1 LLAGLR
7 VPHDVRPLVAIS
19 ESKPRENMLDQRLGP
34 YKVTEEIGAGG
45 MATVYRAY
53 QASMDRHVAIK
64 VIRNSILHDATL
76 RERFRR
82 EARLIARL
90 EHPHLL
96 PVYDF
101 DGDHDPPYI
110 VMRYLEGGT
119 LKQIL
124 SQGELP
130 QAEILY
136 TLRQVASALDYAHRQ
151 GVVHRDLKPS
161 NIMID
166 REGNAFVTDFG
177 IARAAENPEQL
188 TDAGNV
194 IGTPSYMAPEQ
205 ARGVSDLDGAAD
217 RYALGVIVFELL
229 TGALPFHG
237 EGSLGVL
244 MAQLHSE
251 VPKATTV
258 RPTLPDAVDAVLEKA
273 LAKDRKERYPTAEA
287 FVAAL
292 ASALRVQSANA
303 PAHLQSLTQTLS
315 LDQLKALEA
324 KSRKAKRETPSAA
337 TPTEQQRQMTAVY
350 VDVTELASALY
361 EAVSDA
367 ERVRAR
373 MDALWKRF
381 DELAR
386 EEGGVIQTRADDVG
400 VALWGRAR
408 VAEDDPERAVRAVL
422 RMRDAA
428 LAEAQS
434 LFGAGWEPSEESP
447 LPFSAGVTSGA
458 VLLERSADTGTYT
471 ASGSTITLAGRIK
484 EAAGPGVILMAHDTY
499 SQVLG
504 VFSVSPHD
512 ALRIRGRKDPLE
524 VYEVTAVKPRAFR
537 AKARG
542 IEGVETKMIGRE
554 IELRILQEALT
565 LTMEDGETQVVTVV
579 GEAGVG
585 KSRLLFEFSNW
596 TELIDPNFW
605 LFEARATEP
614 SMVQPYSLTRDLFS
628 SRFRILDSDPI
639 EVVHQKVVD
648 GVAEFLGTGTEEKA
662 ELMGQLVGFDFSEY
676 PAVVEALK
684 DGERFRQKALGLLGE
699 FFLAASRVY
708 PVVIHIE
715 DIHWADD
722 RSLDL
727 INNLVRDNAK
737 LPLFVLCMARPSL
750 YERRPQWGEGQ
761 HFHERVG
768 LEPLSQLSSRRL
780 VRELLKKM
788 TEVPTELRDLIV
800 DRADGN
806 PFYIE
811 ELIKALID
819 DGVIVKGAEVWT
831 VDRSRLSEL
840 RVPQTLT
847 GVLQSRLDAL
857 PLPLQ
862 QMLQRVSVVGR
873 VFWDTAAETLSQEAG
888 LDGDDV
894 RDLLDELRQREMIL
908 RREESSFAGTVEYVF
923 RHAILREVTYQTIVP
938 RQRRGLHKL
947 AGEWLLQTGG
957 ERAGEL
963 TLLVGEHFAQAG
975 EEALAAEHFRRA
987 GVALIPT
994 AYYDEAI
1001 ALLER
1006 ARALVTAPEHQLAR
1020 IEIDLSLGE
1029 ILGLKGEFI
1038 AAQAAFDPAIADARA
1053 MKNRPAL
1060 ARALAHAGRV
1070 AMWRDDPRAMAYF
1083 EEALPLARDLGDEPN
1098 LIFMLRQMGNILIAE
1113 PEKAEPYLR
1122 ESFERARRTGDFTA
1136 ESAAL
1141 NSLGNMYLTSDHQ
1154 KGLELY
1160 EQSLALA
1167 RKHNVRSTQIP
1178 AWMNI
1183 VAICLE
1189 LDQFDRAAREMD
1201 GVAGL
1206 ALELGERYSI
1216 LNLVE
1221 LQATLELRRRGS
1233 LEQAKAKL
1241 REALVGYFEIGVRP
1255 VWMIPTLA
1263 LIATREGDRQRGLE
1277 LSGLA
1282 HTMETSQRAAVD
1294 LELRRYDVE
1303 IQAGF
1308 SPEEIAAAREAG
1320 RALDPDRVIHE
1331 FLGDAVPAPKA
1342 PEPEA
1347 V

>member
-1 LLAGLR
+1 
-7 VPHDVRPLVAIS
+7 
-19 ESKPRENMLDQRLGP
+19 MLDQRLGP

-64 VIRNSILHDATL
+64 VIRSAILHDATL

-110 VMRYLEGGT
+110 VMRFLEGGT

-124 SQGELP
+124 AQGELP

-166 REGNAFVTDFG
+166 KEGNAFVTDFG
-177 IARAAENPEQL
+177 IARASENPEQL

-237 EGSLGVL
+237 EGSLAVL
-244 MAQLHSE
+244 MAQLHETPPNPSSI
-251 VPKATTV
+251 
-258 RPTLPDAVDAVLEKA
+258 RPTLPAAVDTVLLKA
-273 LAKDRKERYPTAEA
+273 LAKDRAERYPTTEA

-292 ASALRVQSANA
+292 TDALRVKSASA
-303 PAHLQSLTQTLS
+303 PAHLQSVTQTLS
-315 LDQLKALEA
+315 LAQLQEMEA
-324 KSRKAKRETPSAA
+324 KSKKAKRETPSAV

-350 VDVTELASALY
+350 FDVSEMAASLY
-361 EAVSDA
+361 NAGKDAEAV
-367 ERVRAR
+367 RGR

-381 DELAR
+381 DEIAR

-408 VAEDDPERAVRAVL
+408 IAEDDPERALRAVL
-422 RMRDAA
+422 KMRDAA
-428 LAEAQS
+428 MEEAQA
-434 LFGAGWEPSEESP
+434 LFGAAWEATEESP
-447 LPFSAGVTSGA
+447 LPFVAGVSSGP
-458 VLLERSADTGTYT
+458 VLLERSTDTGTYS
-471 ASGSTITLAGRIK
+471 ASGSTITLASRVK
-484 EAAGPGVILMAHDTY
+484 EAAAPGTILIAHDTY

-504 VFSVSPHD
+504 VFSISPHD
-512 ALRIRGRKDPLE
+512 ALRIRGRKDSLE
-524 VYEVTAVKPRAFR
+524 VFVVTGVKPRAFR

-554 IELRILQEALT
+554 IELRLLEEALT

-596 TELIDPNFW
+596 TELIDQDFW

-614 SMVQPYSLTRDLFS
+614 SMIQPYSLTRDLFS
-628 SRFRILDSDPI
+628 SRFQILDSDPL
-639 EVVHQKVVD
+639 ELVYQKFVA
-648 GVAEFLGTGTEEKA
+648 GVAEFLGEGSEEKA
-662 ELMGQLVGFDFSEY
+662 ELMGQLVGFDFSDK
-676 PAVVEALK
+676 PRVAEALK
-684 DGERFRQKALGLLGE
+684 DGEQFRHKALALLGE
-699 FFLAASRVY
+699 FFAAASRVY

-761 HFHERVG
+761 HFHERVQ

-788 TEVPTELRDLIV
+788 PEVPTELRDLIV

-831 VDRSRLSEL
+831 VERSRLSEL

-873 VFWDTAAETLSQEAG
+873 VFWDAAAEALSQEAG
-888 LDGDDV
+888 LDGDDT
-894 RDLLDELRQREMIL
+894 RDLLDELRKREMIL
-908 RREESSFAGTVEYVF
+908 RREESSFAGTIEYVF
-923 RHAILREVTYQTIVP
+923 RHAILREVTYQTVVP
-938 RQRRGLHKL
+938 RQRRSLHKL
-947 AGEWLLQTGG
+947 AGEWLLHTGG

-963 TLLVGEHFAQAG
+963 TLLVAEHFAKAG
-975 EEALAAEHFRRA
+975 EEALAAEQFSKA
-987 GVALIPT
+987 GRALIPT
-994 AYYDEAI
+994 GYYAEAV

-1006 ARALVTAPEHQLAR
+1006 ARALVLAPEHHLLRVEIELA
-1020 IEIDLSLGE
+1020 LGE
-1029 ILGLKGEFI
+1029 VLGLKGDFE
-1038 AAQAAFDPAIADARA
+1038 AAQAALDPAIATARA
-1053 MKNRPAL
+1053 TNNRAAL

-1070 AMWRDDPRAMAYF
+1070 ALWRDDPRAREYF
-1083 EEALPLARDLGDEPN
+1083 EEALPLAREIGDEPN
-1098 LIFMLRQMGNILIAE
+1098 LIFMLRQMGNILQAD
-1113 PEKAEPYLR
+1113 PKKAEPLIL
-1122 ESFERARRTGDFTA
+1122 ESLERARRSGDLGA
-1136 ESAAL
+1136 EAAAL
-1141 NSLGNMYLTSDHQ
+1141 NSLGNVYMVTDEARA
-1154 KGLELY
+1154 LEQY
-1160 EQSLALA
+1160 ELSLALA
-1167 RKHNVRSTQIP
+1167 RKHNIRSNTIP
-1178 AWMNI
+1178 PWMNI
-1183 VAICLE
+1183 VSMLIE
-1189 LDQFDRAAREMD
+1189 KREFDRAARELD
-1201 GVAGL
+1201 GVGEFARTI
-1206 ALELGERYSI
+1206 GERYSL
-1216 LNLVE
+1216 LN
-1221 LQATLELRRRGS
+1221 ALELRAMIEIRRGGS
-1233 LEQAKAKL
+1233 IEAAKTHLRQAFA
-1241 REALVGYFEIGVRP
+1241 GYLEIGARP
-1255 VWMIPTLA
+1255 IWAMPSLAMIA
-1263 LIATREGDRQRGLE
+1263 LREGDRLRGLE
-1277 LSGLA
+1277 LGALA
-1282 HTMETSQRAAVD
+1282 HTMETTQRAAVD
-1294 LELRRYDVE
+1294 FELKVYDPE
-1303 IQAGF
+1303 LQAGF
-1308 SPEEIAAAREAG
+1308 TPEEIAAAFERG
-1320 RALDPDRVIHE
+1320 KALDPDRVIHE
-1331 FLGDAVPAPKA
+1331 FLHGAEAQPAQA
-1342 PEPEA
+1342 EPEA
-1347 V
+1347 EAV